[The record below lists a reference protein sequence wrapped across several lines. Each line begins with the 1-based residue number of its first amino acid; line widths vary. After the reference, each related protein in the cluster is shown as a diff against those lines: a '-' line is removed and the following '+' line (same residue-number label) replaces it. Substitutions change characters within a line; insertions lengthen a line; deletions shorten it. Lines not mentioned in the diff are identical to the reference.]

1 MRDKRAKL
9 RLGSDSSRFDLRTPT
24 MLLTEEQILIRDSAR
39 RFAADHL
46 TPNAATWESEGQFPA
61 AEL

>member
-1 MRDKRAKL
+1 
-9 RLGSDSSRFDLRTPT
+9 

-46 TPNAATWESEGQFPA
+46 TPNAARWDREGHFPGGQA
-61 AEL
+61 PLRPHRSPLYLQGRV